1 MNRDDL
7 TRRMKTLSTRGLKA
21 ARLVGTPR
29 WRTAMRQG
37 VAATVEHDRLPLDR
51 NYRTVIDVGANRGQ
65 FALYARER
73 FPEARIYSIEPLSGP
88 RASIRRLFEDD
99 ARVQVLD
106 FAAGASEGSAVINIT
121 HHDDSSSLLPPS
133 ELQTSRFPGTYTE
146 TTETVKVRSLDDA
159 LADEEIARPVLL
171 KIDVQGFELEVLK
184 GATKLLS
191 QVDAVMTECSFVE
204 FYEGQAL
211 FDDIYALLRDEG
223 FQLSGGAMSAATG
236 AQWEQGD
243 FVFKRAA

>member
-1 MNRDDL
+1 MNRDAL
-7 TRRMKTLSTRGLKA
+7 TYQLKTFTHRGLKA
-21 ARLVGTPR
+21 AKLVRTPR
-29 WRTAMRQG
+29 WRKAMQQG

-51 NYRTVIDVGANRGQ
+51 DYRTVIDVGANRGQ

-73 FPEARIYSIEPLSGP
+73 FPNARIYSIEPLSGP
-88 RASIRRLFEDD
+88 RASIQRLFEDD
-99 ARVQVLD
+99 TRVQVLD
-106 FAAGASEGSAVINIT
+106 FAAGAAEGSAVINIT

-133 ELQTSRFPGTYTE
+133 KLQTSRFPGTYTE
-146 TTETVKVRSLDDA
+146 ATETVAVRSLDDA
-159 LADEEIARPVLL
+159 IAANDLERPVLL

-184 GATKLLS
+184 GASKLLS

-211 FDDIYALLRDEG
+211 FDDIYALLLEEG
-223 FQLSGGAMSAATG
+223 FRLSGGAMSASTG
-236 AQWEQGD
+236 ATWEQGD